1 MSEPTPHERQ
11 RRCALGGALVVLALA
26 LAAACTGGSVP
37 AAITPTVP
45 TPSVPTPPTPTE
57 TGSIPT
63 SPSPGPT
70 GSLPQVPQPPIVSK
84 PIPFPESRK
93 QEMLA
98 YAEEHYG
105 LDTFELVHPQV
116 VVEHFT
122 ANSTFGPVFNTFA
135 ADQPDLGE
143 LPGTCAH
150 FVVDTDGTIYQL
162 VPLDIM
168 CRHTVGLNYTAIGI
182 EMVGL
187 SDQDILDNPPQLAA
201 ALSLTLWLMGRF
213 GIELRNV
220 IGHNE
225 SLTSPLHKELVPS
238 FRCQTH
244 QDWNHGDMELFRHHL
259 AGLAAMYS
267 VALGPPATQVNS
279 GC

>member
-1 MSEPTPHERQ
+1 MSEPTLHDRQ
-11 RRCALGGALVVLALA
+11 RVCALGGILAALA
-26 LAAACTGGSVP
+26 LAAAGCTGGSAP
-37 AAITPTVP
+37 AAT
-45 TPSVPTPPTPTE
+45 SVPPPSSPAATGTSPTTP
-57 TGSIPT
+57 G
-63 SPSPGPT
+63 SPSPSVT
-70 GSLPQVPQPPIVSK
+70 ELTVPQPVIVSK

-93 QEMLA
+93 QEMLG
-98 YAEEHYG
+98 YVREHYG

-116 VVEHFT
+116 IVEHFT
-122 ANSTFGPVFNTFA
+122 ASNTFGPVFNTFA
-135 ADQPDLGE
+135 ANQPDLGE

-150 FVVDTDGTIYQL
+150 FVVDTEGTIYQL

-187 SDQDILDNPPQLAA
+187 SDQDILGNPPQLAA
-201 ALSLTLWLMGRF
+201 ALTLTVWLMQRF

-244 QDWNHGDMELFRHHL
+244 QDWNHADMELFRRDL
-259 AGLAAMYS
+259 ADLAATYS
-267 VALGPPATQVNS
+267 VALGPPAAPVDS
-279 GC
+279 SC